1 MTQHTRAMPEARRSE
16 STPPPRDIEIDRA
29 AAITLTWGD
38 APPSRYPL
46 EELRVNCPCAECRG
60 LRERGLPVWPKPSS
74 PLPLRVEHAELVG
87 GWGLS
92 ITWNDGH
99 STGIFAWSLLRHWRD
114 ESVGDA

>member
-1 MTQHTRAMPEARRSE
+1 VNGPPGSE
-16 STPPPRDIEIDRA
+16 RTPAPREIEVDRGS
-29 AAITLTWGD
+29 AITLTWED
-38 APPSRYPL
+38 APASRYPL

-92 ITWNDGH
+92 LTWNDGH
-99 STGIFAWSLLRHWRD
+99 STGIYAWSLLRHWRD
-114 ESVGDA
+114 VQVDGGE